1 MEPADV
7 AVSPARFPLRADE
20 FLVTGDVRA
29 PGTVVSTAELDRR
42 ARGPERVH
50 YVTRSCDRVDEVRG
64 VALHDLLTG
73 IGLALRD
80 DHKMDQLNVVILA
93 RSQDGYQVTLS
104 WGEVD
109 QEFGACA
116 ALLAT
121 RYNDVVLRRPTLVL
135 PRDTRGSRYVRML
148 SELRVLN
155 LGALAGAY

>member
-1 MEPADV
+1 MEPAKV
-7 AVSPARFPLRADE
+7 AIPAARSPLRADE
-20 FLVTGDVRA
+20 FLVTGAVRV

-50 YVTRSCDRVDEVRG
+50 YVTRSCDRMDEVRG
-64 VALHDLLTG
+64 VTLHDLLID

-80 DHKMDQLNVVILA
+80 DHKMDQLNVVVLA

-109 QEFGACA
+109 EEFGACA

-148 SELRVLN
+148 SELRVLH
-155 LGALAGAY
+155 LGEAL

>member
-1 MEPADV
+1 MEPAKV
-7 AVSPARFPLRADE
+7 AIPQARSPLRADE
-20 FLVTGDVRA
+20 FLVTGAVRV

-50 YVTRSCDRVDEVRG
+50 YVTRSCDRMDEVRG

-80 DHKMDQLNVVILA
+80 DHKMDHLNVVVLA
-93 RSQDGYQVTLS
+93 RGQDGYQVTLS

-109 QEFGACA
+109 EEFGDCA

-121 RYNDVVLRRPTLVL
+121 RYNDVVLPRPTLVL
-135 PRDTRGSRYVRML
+135 PRDTRGSRYVRLL
-148 SELRVLN
+148 SELRVLH
-155 LGALAGAY
+155 LGEALHH